1 MIRQLLRG
9 ALVCAAV
16 AATFTPSAARADGGF
31 FPTEW
36 LENFTQT
43 LDTWRYGE
51 RYGFGGR
58 RPSIAKFSPEDQ
70 KLLADLIREYA
81 TMNNGEAVT
90 IHVNAPTP
98 VHMRP
103 YGQFFPWHADYL
115 AGLEKFLLD
124 KGYPRFVPL
133 PKYIPAKDNPIPRPF
148 VEDKSGKLIVN
159 NLNPAN
165 LDSWIAAGLQTK
177 DLSKFVYDIRPMKD
191 GKYDDTI
198 PDSAVL
204 SDTAVW
210 PHNETHNTIGGTM
223 ASLRSPDAPIFWLY
237 HAFID
242 DIQYDWKQLK
252 TKGRTRSESELPNIK
267 TARSFRAKVELK
279 NGAVVLSG
287 VDRDVKYLVTPDG
300 TSFDALIPL
309 LQGAEGKNVWVT
321 GYVNDDDKTARVRW
335 INVEK
340 PMTGPGSTVE
350 VFDKEGAKLGELG
363 AMSEVKVIGVSED
376 GKKLKVIWQRYV
388 KGHGMVFGWVPRDQV
403 KIGAEHVHGVDRPLG
418 DCANCGGS
426 GEGCCDATKPATP
439 SSTPGMTGSMGS
451 HDHGSHDHGAHE
463 HP

>member
-1 MIRQLLRG
+1 MIRPLFRA

-16 AATFTPSAARADGGF
+16 AACFTPKTARADWGWP
-31 FPTEW
+31 FPGDW
-36 LENFTQT
+36 LENFTKT

-51 RYGFGGR
+51 RYGFGGK

-81 TMNNGEAVT
+81 TQNNGEAVT
-90 IHVNAPTP
+90 VHVNAPAP

-103 YGQFFPWHADYL
+103 YGQFFPWHQDYL

-124 KGYPRFVPL
+124 KGYSKFVPL
-133 PKYIPAKDNPIPRPF
+133 PKYIPAEGNPIPRVF
-148 VEDKSGKLIVN
+148 AEDKNGKLIVN

-165 LDSWIAAGLQTK
+165 LDTWIAAGLQSK
-177 DLSKFVYDIRPMKD
+177 DLGKFVFDIRPQKD
-191 GKYDDTI
+191 GKFDDTI

-210 PHNETHNTIGGTM
+210 PHNDTHNTIGGTM
-223 ASLRSPDAPIFWLY
+223 ASFRSPDAPIFWLY

-252 TKGRTRSESELPNIK
+252 KSGRTRTEAELPNIK
-267 TARSFRAKVELK
+267 TARSFRAKVELV
-279 NGAVVLSG
+279 NGAVVLAG

-321 GYVNDDDKTARVRW
+321 GYFNDEDKTARIRW

-340 PMTGPGSTVE
+340 PMTGPGSSVE
-350 VFDKEGAKLGELG
+350 VFDKAGKKLGEFG
-363 AMSEVKVIGVSED
+363 AMSEVKVVGVSPD
-376 GKKLKVIWQRYV
+376 GKSLKVIWQRYV
-388 KGHGMVFGWVPRDQV
+388 KGHGMVFGWVPKDQI
-403 KIGAEHVHGVDRPLG
+403 KIGAEHVHGVDRHLG
-418 DCANCGGS
+418 SDCKDCPECCGTAG
-426 GEGCCDATKPATP
+426 GTKP
-439 SSTPGMTGSMGS
+439 SNTPGIMGSMPG
-451 HDHGSHDHGAHE
+451 HDHGAHD
-463 HP
+463 HGAHGHD